1 MGTHVD
7 CKMGGGGGP
16 LWILQTFLEG
26 KLKESHP
33 RLCCFEEMAS
43 DGDSDSSWL
52 AVGYIVVMHCLSSVR
67 SWLWKEGSPP
77 PAVTSD
83 LSMFASKSPPDYL
96 GMSWSP

>member
-33 RLCCFEEMAS
+33 RLCCFEELKATER
-43 DGDSDSSWL
+43 G
-52 AVGYIVVMHCLSSVR
+52 VMEFGEALCLT
-67 SWLWKEGSPP
+67 PH
-77 PAVTSD
+77 
-83 LSMFASKSPPDYL
+83 YL
-96 GMSWSP
+96 